1 MSSLI
6 GHVGVGDIVAAEWR
20 HVPSI
25 AGVATLDVI
34 HGASRFE
41 P

>member
-1 MSSLI
+1 MSSLT
-6 GHVGVGDIVAAEWR
+6 GHVGVGGTVAAQWR

-34 HGASRFE
+34 LRGE
-41 P
+41 PV